1 MKVKLKKI
9 FMFDAAHK
17 LPDLEAGHKC
27 ATLHGHTYKVE
38 ILLEGP
44 VEERKKWLIDF
55 GEFKRIVQPV
65 IDELDHTFLND
76 IPGLE
81 NPTAENICRWL
92 WGKIKPMLPLLYEIV
107 VWETDTSACIYNGE

>member
-17 LPDLEAGHKC
+17 LPGLEAEHKC

-44 VEERKKWLIDF
+44 VEERQKWLMDF
-55 GEFKRIVQPV
+55 GDFKRIVQPV
-65 IDELDHTFLND
+65 IDELDHTFLNE

-92 WGKIKPMLPLLYEIV
+92 WGKIKPRLSLLCEIV